1 MSPQHLRLAA
11 ANWRAVHEALHGPL
25 DVQTAKTVNEALS
38 FVITCA
44 QVEEENPPPLSVLP
58 FHSLW
63 RAASPVRRRGRRC
76 IRN

>member
-44 QVEEENPPPLSVLP
+44 QVE
-58 FHSLW
+58 
-63 RAASPVRRRGRRC
+63 
-76 IRN
+76 